1 MLKLSL
7 VLLALLVSVLAWSEA
22 SSGDVVPNFA
32 TVAVAQD
39 AAWTRDWWHKRHQQ
53 KIQEAKKQDVD
64 LVFIGDSITH
74 SWENDGA
81 VVWRKFYW
89 KRKALNL
96 GFSGDRTEHVLWR
109 LQNGALDDVS
119 PSLVVLMIGTNNT
132 GHRMDPAEYT
142 AAGIER
148 IVAELRARVPDA
160 QVLVLGVFPRHLSP
174 HNDMRQRNQAIN
186 ERIAGLSDGEY
197 VHYLDIGASFMRAD
211 GTLRADLMPDL
222 LHLNRAGYGVWA
234 EAMEPTVQRLLAK
247 D

>member
-1 MLKLSL
+1 MLRLSL
-7 VLLALLVSVLAWSEA
+7 VLFALFVSGSALA
-22 SSGDVVPNFA
+22 GDVAPNFA
-32 TVAVAQD
+32 ATAVEQD

-53 KIQEAKKQDVD
+53 KIQEAKKQDID
-64 LVFIGDSITH
+64 LVFIGNSITH

-142 AAGIER
+142 ADGIKS
-148 IVAELRARVPDA
+148 IVAELRSRVPDA

-174 HNDMRQRNQAIN
+174 HNDMRRRNQAIN
-186 ERIAGLSDGEY
+186 ERIAGLSDDEN
-197 VHYLDIGASFMRAD
+197 VHYLDIGSSFMRAD

-234 EAMEPTVQRLLAK
+234 EAMEPTLQRLLGK